1 MERNWPD
8 VNVPAEWEK
17 KDIYKPVFLNR
28 YGYYEL
34 RRQNTPEERG
44 RNFEENYF
52 QNYAGQT
59 YAKEYPESELAFIR
73 NKIEEREL
81 VIRGNLQKAGKN
93 PEEGY
98 SLLDI
103 GCGEGFLLKHFY
115 DRGVRVKGIDF
126 GVYALKHFHPELCSC
141 FEQGDMMKLLPQM
154 AARGEVYDVVNADR
168 MLDMVPDAG
177 ESIERMKEV
186 MAEHSILVIK
196 VANNYSNLQR
206 MLLADGGMK
215 EEYWLDDPDHTG
227 YFNRE
232 GLIALMEDH
241 GMECLDF
248 YGDTFVDL
256 QLLNPYS
263 NYYEKPKTGH
273 AAHQA
278 AVRMENLLHEISP
291 ERTVEVY
298 RLLGEMGFG
307 REIVGVFRK
316 G

>member
-1 MERNWPD
+1 M
-8 VNVPAEWEK
+8 
-17 KDIYKPVFLNR
+17 
-28 YGYYEL
+28 
-34 RRQNTPEERG
+34 
-44 RNFEENYF
+44 
-52 QNYAGQT
+52 
-59 YAKEYPESELAFIR
+59 
-73 NKIEEREL
+73 
-81 VIRGNLQKAGKN
+81 
-93 PEEGY
+93 
-98 SLLDI
+98 
-103 GCGEGFLLKHFY
+103 
-115 DRGVRVKGIDF
+115 KGIDF
-126 GVYALKHFHPELCSC
+126 GVYALEHFHPELLSC
-141 FEQGDMMKLLPQM
+141 FEQGDMEKLLPQM
-154 AARGEVYDVVNADR
+154 AERREYYDVVNADR
-168 MLDMVPDAG
+168 VLDMVPDAG
-177 ESIERMKEV
+177 EGVERMKEV

-196 VANNYSNLQR
+196 VANNYSNIQR
-206 MLLADGGMK
+206 MLLAAGEMK

-263 NYYEKPKTGH
+263 NYYEKPETGH
-273 AAHQA
+273 AAHQT

-316 G
+316 KGK

>member
-1 MERNWPD
+1 MERKWPE
-8 VNVPAEWEK
+8 VKIPAEWEK
-17 KDIYKPVFLNR
+17 KDIYEPVFLNK

-34 RRQNTPEERG
+34 RKQNTPEERG
-44 RNFEENYF
+44 KNFEENYF

-59 YAKEYPESELAFIR
+59 YAKEYPENELAFIQ

-81 VIRGNLQKAGKN
+81 VIREKKKKA
-93 PEEGY
+93 
-98 SLLDI
+98 
-103 GCGEGFLLKHFY
+103 
-115 DRGVRVKGIDF
+115 VRVKGIDF
-126 GVYALKHFHPELCSC
+126 GVYALEHFHPELLSC
-141 FEQGDMMKLLPQM
+141 FEQGDMEKLLPQM
-154 AARGEVYDVVNADR
+154 AARKEYFDVVNADR
-168 MLDMVPDAG
+168 VLDMVPDAG
-177 ESIERMKEV
+177 EGVERMKEV
-186 MAEHSILVIK
+186 MSEHSILVIK
-196 VANNYSNLQR
+196 VANNYSNIQR
-206 MLLADGGMK
+206 MLLAAGEMK

-263 NYYEKPKTGH
+263 NYYEKPETGH
-273 AAHQA
+273 AAHQT

-316 G
+316 KGK